1 MARSGHWWHTAAS
14 FLCRIDCSFSDDPP
28 QGNQLAFQQEVAKD
42 NIMRLGVRGPLA
54 LSVHPTIAIAAKGWK
69 MRPSF
74 SPDGW
79 VFKLTPPWES
89 QPENYGPAE
98 YPVP

>member
-1 MARSGHWWHTAAS
+1 MWTKQEAREREVRHFKRGVLIIVLAIVGGKQA
-14 FLCRIDCSFSDDPP
+14 FDDRRPGP
-28 QGNQLAFQQEVAKD
+28 KLVAD
-42 NIMRLGVRGPLA
+42 NPY
-54 LSVHPTIAIAAKGWK
+54 
-69 MRPSF
+69 PSF